1 MSLSYYFL
9 VSYGWYIEMTT
20 YLRMKFFW
28 MSLICLGSWA
38 ISAED
43 VPQIS
48 DTKEYFEWFMNE
60 GIYSTDLSDDNV
72 RRSISIG
79 IKSEDSYIVSSTVQ
93 ALAFFAFGHEWNSYP
108 DYESL
113 GKPLE
118 RSSLAVPGLKEFL
131 IEYWRTKQSSD
142 RDHPDYPS
150 WMFVPRALA
159 FIFPQDTEV
168 LDVIWEISATMN
180 HRTFDLQLLNLGKFD
195 SQEVNMYR
203 IESLSLPYHSD
214 ADNHIKYAALGLA
227 EYQSPEGLDALVQ
240 RLDVPHEDLHW
251 VLDAISA
258 YGIKAMPYLNQ
269 LRSLE
274 SKMDVLPYSDKFK
287 ERLNALLRNLE
298 ELEARD
304 PA

>member
-1 MSLSYYFL
+1 MRSYFRIQFL
-9 VSYGWYIEMTT
+9 WVA
-20 YLRMKFFW
+20 
-28 MSLICLGSWA
+28 LICLGSLV

-48 DTKEYFEWFMNE
+48 DTKKYFEWFMYE
-60 GIYSTDLSDDNV
+60 GINSPDLSDEDA
-72 RRSISIG
+72 RRTISVG

-93 ALAFFAFGHEWNSYP
+93 ALAFFASGHEWNSYP
-108 DYESL
+108 DYESRRN
-113 GKPLE
+113 PLE

-142 RDHPDYPS
+142 HDHPDYPS

-159 FIFPQDTEV
+159 FIFPQEREV

-180 HRTFDLQLLNLGKFD
+180 HRTFDLQLLNLGKFN
-195 SQEVNMYR
+195 SREVNTYR
-203 IESLSLPYHSD
+203 IESLSVPYHSHD
-214 ADNHIKYAALGLA
+214 DNHIKYAALGLA

-258 YGIKAMPYLNQ
+258 YEIKALPYLKQ
-269 LRSLE
+269 LRSLK
-274 SKMDVLPYSDKFK
+274 SKMEDLPYSDKFK
-287 ERLNALLRNLE
+287 ERLDALLKNLK
-298 ELEARD
+298 ELDATD
-304 PA
+304 HF